1 MLEFHRS
8 SPFHFLKNKRLGQNL
23 KLFKKRS
30 VGAMIIALCIETA
43 LSLEFVDIFYTD
55 FWQFSM
61 NFPICFLLFL
71 LFFCNS
77 MSCSGCSVL
86 YGANAVLYLR
96 LIQTCLSS

>member
-1 MLEFHRS
+1 MLEFDRS

-55 FWQFSM
+55 FWQFEM
-61 NFPICFLLFL
+61 KFPICFLLFL
-71 LFFCNS
+71 LFF
-77 MSCSGCSVL
+77 L
-86 YGANAVLYLR
+86 
-96 LIQTCLSS
+96 

>member
-1 MLEFHRS
+1 
-8 SPFHFLKNKRLGQNL
+8 
-23 KLFKKRS
+23 
-30 VGAMIIALCIETA
+30 MIITLCIETA

-86 YGANAVLYLR
+86 YGANTVLYLR
-96 LIQTCLSS
+96 LNPNMHFCHHKSLLFEIYHAR

>member
-1 MLEFHRS
+1 
-8 SPFHFLKNKRLGQNL
+8 
-23 KLFKKRS
+23 
-30 VGAMIIALCIETA
+30 MIIALCIETA

-96 LIQTCLSS
+96 LNPNMHVCHHKSLLFEIYHAR